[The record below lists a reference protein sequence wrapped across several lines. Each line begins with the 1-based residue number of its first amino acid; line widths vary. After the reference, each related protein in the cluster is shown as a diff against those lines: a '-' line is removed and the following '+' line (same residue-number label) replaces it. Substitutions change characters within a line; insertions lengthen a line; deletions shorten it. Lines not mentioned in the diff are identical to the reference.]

1 MKRLSVLAM
10 AMIVMAS
17 CAKENVQP
25 NNEPTGEKALLE
37 IGLASTKT
45 QLGEE
50 DKVNNLFP
58 IVWSDGDEIAVIE
71 NMGIEGKQNVLV
83 YKLLKGAGTANG
95 TFEKVSGGP
104 APKEIKDVIYPA
116 SAVMPNS
123 TLISNIP
130 IKDAASLIPE
140 KDATQEYAENSFD
153 PKSPIMYFHREK
165 DSDPIVLKP
174 ASSIVCIPIIGVDDN
189 DYVTSVVWQ
198 HMDGDKRTI
207 TLKCPEKGVKLS
219 ATDPVN
225 FYLSIRPMEKSYAT
239 CNAIVYVHLK
249 NGAVQVRSFRTKGN
263 YAAGTLHRFTPW
275 KLGKKAKWSIL
286 AQGSE
291 RDNDTYKG
299 VPYGPAKYMID
310 DNDVSWWEFRRQLN
324 AKKTGPE
331 MAGPHTVVIDLGS
344 VQKITG
350 IKIKSKETEDKNEPK
365 YGITYTKNGKTYDIY
380 GTQSYNPPHTF
391 HVGFTKTLPNN
402 SEIKKFTEFDSNRK
416 FTWPEGITTT
426 TFPKEVNTST
436 SINNYYGE
444 NKNTWWDNKI
454 EPTSARYVFIH
465 FEKAW
470 DNAGTKPAASMM
482 KVAELDI
489 Y

>member
-1 MKRLSVLAM
+1 M

-17 CAKENVQP
+17 CAKENVKP

-45 QLGEE
+45 QLGKE
-50 DKVNNLFP
+50 DNGFFP
-58 IVWSDGDEIAVIE
+58 IVWSEGDEIAVIE
-71 NMGIEGKQNVLV
+71 NMGVEGKQNVSV
-83 YKLLKGAGTANG
+83 YSLREGAGTANG
-95 TFEKVSGGP
+95 VFELVDGSPKVTNNV
-104 APKEIKDVIYPA
+104 DVVYPA
-116 SAVMPNS
+116 SAVKDKG
-123 TLISNIP
+123 LIGDISSLVP
-130 IKDAASLIPE
+130 KDQTQSYEEGNFDKNAAV
-140 KDATQEYAENSFD
+140 
-153 PKSPIMYFHREK
+153 MYFHRNNAADK
-165 DSDPIVLKP
+165 IVLEP
-174 ASSIVCIPIIGVDDN
+174 LSSIICIPIKGFDDN
-189 DYVTSVVWQ
+189 DIVTAVKWQ
-198 HMDGDKRTI
+198 NMDGRTATV
-207 TLKCPEKGVKLS
+207 TLNCPNGVTLSKGQ
-219 ATDPVN
+219 ATN
-225 FYLSIRPMEKSYAT
+225 FYLSIQPMLKD
-239 CNAIVYVHLK
+239 CNGIAYVYLK
-249 NGAVQVRSFRTKGN
+249 NSAIQVKTPRNLKAFK
-263 YAAGTLHRFTPW
+263 AGTLHRFPEWT
-275 KLGKKAKWSIL
+275 LSKKAKWSIL

-310 DNDVSWWEFRRQLN
+310 GNDVSWWEFRRQLN

-344 VQKITG
+344 VQKING
-350 IKIKSKETEDKNEPK
+350 IKIKSKETEDKDGPK
-365 YGITYTKNGKTYDIY
+365 YGITYTKGGKTLDIY

-402 SEIKKFTEFDSNRK
+402 SEIKNFTEFDSNRK

-436 SINNYYGE
+436 SINDYYGE

-465 FEKAW
+465 FEKGW
-470 DNAGTKPAASMM
+470 NNAGNAGALSMV

>member
-1 MKRLSVLAM
+1 MVMKKLSVLAM

-45 QLGEE
+45 QLGKE
-50 DKVNNLFP
+50 DNGFFP
-58 IVWSDGDEIAVIE
+58 IVWSEGDEIAVIE
-71 NMGIEGKQNVLV
+71 NMGVEGKQNVSV
-83 YKLLKGAGTANG
+83 YSLREGAGTANG
-95 TFEKVSGGP
+95 VFELVEGSPKVTNNV
-104 APKEIKDVIYPA
+104 DVVYPA
-116 SAVMPNS
+116 SAVKGKG
-123 TLISNIP
+123 L
-130 IKDAASLIPE
+130 IKDISLLVPKDQTQSYEDGNFDKNAAV
-140 KDATQEYAENSFD
+140 
-153 PKSPIMYFHREK
+153 MYFHRNNPADK
-165 DSDPIVLKP
+165 IVLEP
-174 ASSIVCIPIIGVDDN
+174 LSSIICIPIKGFDDN
-189 DYVTSVVWQ
+189 DVVTAVKWQ
-198 HMDGDKRTI
+198 NMDGRTATV
-207 TLKCPEKGVKLS
+207 TLNCPNGVTLSKGQ
-219 ATDPVN
+219 ATN
-225 FYLSIRPMEKSYAT
+225 FYLSIQPMLKD
-239 CNAIVYVHLK
+239 CNGIAYVYLK
-249 NGAVQVRSFRTKGN
+249 NGAIQVKTPRNLTAFQ
-263 YAAGTLHRFTPW
+263 AGSLHRFPEWT
-275 KLGKKAKWSIL
+275 LSKKAKWSIL

-310 DNDVSWWEFRRQLN
+310 GNDVSWWEFRRQLN

-344 VQKITG
+344 VQKING
-350 IKIKSKETEDKNEPK
+350 IKIKSKETEDKDGPK
-365 YGITYTKNGKTYDIY
+365 YGITYTKGGKTLDIY

-402 SEIKKFTEFDSNRK
+402 SEIKNFTEFDSNRK

-426 TFPKEVNTST
+426 TFPKEVNTS
-436 SINNYYGE
+436 INDYYGE

-465 FEKAW
+465 FEKGW
-470 DNAGTKPAASMM
+470 NNAGNAGALSMV

>member
-45 QLGEE
+45 ALGTEYEE
-50 DKVNNLFP
+50 NGKKFFP
-58 IVWSDGDEIAVIE
+58 IVWSEGDEIAVIE
-71 NMGIEGKQNVLV
+71 NMGVEGKQNVSV
-83 YKLLKGAGTANG
+83 YRLKNGAGTANG

-153 PKSPIMYFHREK
+153 PKSPIMYFHRETT
-165 DSDPIVLKP
+165 SEQIVLKP

-198 HMDGDKRTI
+198 HMDGDKRTV

-225 FYLSIRPMEKSYAT
+225 FYLSIRPMEKNYAT

-310 DNDVSWWEFRRQLN
+310 GNDVSWWEFRRQLN

-391 HVGFTKTLPNN
+391 HVGFTKELPND

-416 FTWPEGITTT
+416 FTWPTSITTIE
-426 TFPKEVNTST
+426 FASADNT

>member
-1 MKRLSVLAM
+1 MKKLSVLAM

-45 QLGEE
+45 QLGTEYEE
-50 DKVNNLFP
+50 NGKKFFP
-58 IVWSDGDEIAVIE
+58 IVWSEGDEIAVIE
-71 NMGIEGKQNVLV
+71 NMGVEGKQNVSV
-83 YKLLKGAGTANG
+83 YRLKEGAGTANG
-95 TFEKVSGGP
+95 VFEHVSGD
-104 APKEIKDVIYPA
+104 AFPKAITDVVYPA
-116 SAVMPNS
+116 SAVVPNS

-130 IKDAASLIPE
+130 IKDAASLIPA

-198 HMDGDKRTI
+198 HMDGDKRTV

-225 FYLSIRPMEKSYAT
+225 FYLSIRPMEKNYAT

-310 DNDVSWWEFRRQLN
+310 GNDLSWWEFRRQLN

-331 MAGPHTVVIDLGS
+331 MAGPHTMVIDLGS
-344 VQKITG
+344 KQTINQ
-350 IKIKSKETEDKNEPK
+350 ISIKSKEIIDSPK
-365 YGITYTKNGKTYDIY
+365 YGITYTNKKGETVDIY
-380 GTQSYNPPHTF
+380 GSQSFNPPHTF
-391 HVGFTKTLPNN
+391 HIAFSEQQPTKDEIDQFVSKKIWPTKPVSDTLTFTGTGT
-402 SEIKKFTEFDSNRK
+402 IDSNYGADK
-416 FTWPEGITTT
+416 TKWWN
-426 TFPKEVNTST
+426 NTLKQPVT
-436 SINNYYGE
+436 
-444 NKNTWWDNKI
+444 
-454 EPTSARYVFIH
+454 ARYLFIH

-470 DNAGTKPAASMM
+470 DNAGTAPAANMM